1 MKHIGLK
8 IIALICGIALWLY
21 AISLKDY
28 SLEMEVPLI
37 LSRLPENLAL
47 VTKPPETIEIRVEGK
62 AFDLIKLHN
71 LNENGAFITLD
82 LHNVP
87 LGLQRFEITS
97 KHFSSPSFPNVRYL
111 GPTEVSVFELE
122 FDTKVSHTVP
132 IKLAVEVELDS
143 GYMLMKEPTLK
154 PSELTLRGARKALMR
169 IYEVQTTKERLTKLR
184 ENNTFKLDLDL
195 SHIPSNILTADS
207 TVELELEIE
216 PVTRIKVNKV
226 PVQLIGI
233 YDRKKYRIS
242 PNEASVEITGGKK
255 ILDSLNN
262 KDIELIIEFNRFA
275 IEDADSLAPTVR
287 IQKTIQST
295 RVQPEK
301 FSLKTIEL
309 DSTASSKGI
318 AP

>member
-28 SLEMEVPLI
+28 SLEMDVPLI

-62 AFDLIKLHN
+62 AFDLIRLRN
-71 LNENGAFITLD
+71 LNDNGAFITLD

-87 LGLQRFEITS
+87 LGTQRFEITS
-97 KHFSSPSFPNVRYL
+97 KNFSSTSFPNVHYL
-111 GPTEVSVFELE
+111 GSTGISVLELE
-122 FDTKVSHTVP
+122 FDTKVFHTVP

-154 PSELTLRGARKALMR
+154 PSELTLSGARKALMR
-169 IYEVQTTKERLTKLR
+169 VFEVQTTKERLTKLR
-184 ENNTFKLDLDL
+184 GNNTFKLDLDL
-195 SHIPSNILTADS
+195 THIPSNIATADS

-233 YDRKKYRIS
+233 YDRKKYTLS

-262 KDIELIIEFNRFA
+262 NDIELIIEFNRFA
-275 IEDADSLAPTVR
+275 IEDADSLAPTVPM
-287 IQKTIQST
+287 QKTILST

-301 FSLKTIEL
+301 YFLITIAP
-309 DSTASSKGI
+309 DTTTASTGNT
-318 AP
+318 P